1 MKHIAYLLLCLF
13 FASTLVS
20 CHSSKKNVRERDDI
34 YYDSKAP
41 EKPKRPV
48 EKNDRYFG
56 FKIGKNDNRRLYEEL
71 SRWYGAPYRYG
82 GESPSGTDC
91 SGMVMMV
98 YKRVYGKRLERNS
111 AKIYSKNCR
120 KISRGEL
127 REGDLVFFNTSK
139 KGKGINHVGIYLK
152 DHKFIHA
159 SSSRGVI
166 VSNLDDDYYR
176 RTFIAAGRVK

>member
-1 MKHIAYLLLCLF
+1 
-13 FASTLVS
+13 
-20 CHSSKKNVRERDDI
+20 
-34 YYDSKAP
+34 
-41 EKPKRPV
+41 
-48 EKNDRYFG
+48 
-56 FKIGKNDNRRLYEEL
+56 
-71 SRWYGAPYRYG
+71 
-82 GESPSGTDC
+82 
-91 SGMVMMV
+91 MVMMV

-127 REGDLVFFNTSK
+127 REGGLVFFNTSK
-139 KGKGINHVGIYLK
+139 GRKGINHVGIYLK